1 LVLKALRHLQNVEW
15 LNFQN
20 QKTSIHDAIYIW

>member
-15 LNFQN
+15 LNFRN